1 MYTMKRQALV
11 NSATSRNVRQRS
23 NNPVYRMGVTV
34 TGENERFYLPREITD
49 LINATVHRSYDGTEV
64 ANIQGV
70 SQNRQRIHPFGEM
83 NFEPTENVIAWGH
96 WGGPN
101 VFGRHNLV
109 STIQPPS
116 LVNNPIITNNPPSL
130 ISPPNTRGPGGKRH
144 REMIRYSFSQGKDP
158 IGRTSS

>member
-1 MYTMKRQALV
+1 MIIRNYVGIKYTMKRQALV
-11 NSATSRNVRQRS
+11 NSAAPRNVRQRS
-23 NNPVYRMGVTV
+23 NPVYRMGVTV

-83 NFEPTENVIAWGH
+83 NFEPTENEISWGH

-109 STIQPPS
+109 STIQPPD
-116 LVNNPIITNNPPSL
+116 LHNPIITNNPPSL
-130 ISPPNTRGPGGKRH
+130 TSPPNTELRGPGGRRRH
-144 REMIRYSFSQGKDP
+144 Y
-158 IGRTSS
+158 